1 VAYAGGGGYFVIVHE
16 SVISST
22 SIANIRLNL
31 LIKQPDQQISNQ
43 TITIFTAM
51 IIKSAEFICSN
62 TQISK
67 LPPPVMPEYAFIGRS
82 NVGKSSLINMLAAKK
97 GMAKTSQTPG
107 KTQLINHFL
116 INDNWYIVDLP
127 GYGYARVSKNK
138 KEDWNKFIR
147 TYLDKRES
155 LQCVMVLIDSRLEPQ
170 KIDVEFCN
178 WLGEK
183 GISFV
188 LVFTKADKQSAVKT
202 DQNRAKFKKAL
213 MATFEEMPPYFV
225 TSSETHDGRDELLA
239 FIADTNRHFVVPPQP
254 TFDRE

>member
-1 VAYAGGGGYFVIVHE
+1 MHCRRDAQCCVSAAMHSKEIQRRDATLCV
-16 SVISST
+16 ST
-22 SIANIRLNL
+22 ARLLNL
-31 LIKQPDQQISNQ
+31 TAHISNLKNYLCP
-43 TITIFTAM
+43 M
-51 IIKSAEFICSN
+51 IIKSAVFVCSN

-82 NVGKSSLINMLAAKK
+82 NVGKSSLINMLTGKK
-97 GMAKTSQTPG
+97 GLAKTSQTPG

-127 GYGYARVSKNK
+127 GYGYARISKSK

-170 KIDVEFCN
+170 KIDLEFCN

-183 GISFV
+183 GLAFV
-188 LVFTKADKQSAVKT
+188 LVFTKADKQSGLKT
-202 DQNRAKFKKAL
+202 SQHIAKFKKAL
-213 MATFEEMPPYFV
+213 TESFEEAPEYFI
-225 TSSETHDGRDELLA
+225 TSSETREGREELLA
-239 FIADTNRHFVVPPQP
+239 FIDGVNQNFVIPQLNVNKN
-254 TFDRE
+254 